1 MRRVNQLCVRKNFI
15 VHFNG
20 CTTVIYSCGRSYF
33 FFFDNLPYLYS
44 YYLEDELALKLE
56 E

>member
-1 MRRVNQLCVRKNFI
+1 MGKVNRLRIHKNFI

-33 FFFDNLPYLYS
+33 FSFDSPPYLYS
-44 YYLEDELALKLE
+44 YYLEDELVLKLE